1 MIQDLF
7 IIIYLYLLSVS
18 RPSIVYIYI
27 VYTYSSSIIF
37 ILRGPL
43 RNKNLGNG
51 KVLVS
56 QRRRLGSSEGA
67 IENELLITDGSD
79 QGRISSELSQFLEFP
94 HGFTEYSETIVADNQ
109 KLTHVTYQ
117 APTIEVVD
125 YLTFAKTPLVL

>member
-1 MIQDLF
+1 
-7 IIIYLYLLSVS
+7 
-18 RPSIVYIYI
+18 
-27 VYTYSSSIIF
+27 
-37 ILRGPL
+37 LRGPL